1 MINML
6 DLLANIP
13 ALLVGLAGILGLFW
27 GNGKLQRHKG
37 RKQGRQDV
45 NDELSEA
52 YNTTTKEVRNAQ
64 TDLPDDP
71 VAVLDSLREFAER
84 GRSGGDT

>member
-1 MINML
+1 ML

-13 ALLVGLAGILGLFW
+13 ALLVGLAGIVGLFW

-45 NDELSEA
+45 NDELSDA
-52 YNTTTKEVRNAQ
+52 YNHADKEVRNAQ
-64 TDLPDDP
+64 TEIPSDP
-71 VAVLDSLREFAER
+71 VAVLDSLREFAKR
-84 GRSGGDT
+84 GKGGGDT

>member
-1 MINML
+1 ML
-6 DLLANIP
+6 DLLTNIP
-13 ALLVGLAGILGLFW
+13 ALLSILAGIVALFW

-52 YNTTTKEVRNAQ
+52 YNDTTKEVRNAQ
-64 TDLPDDP
+64 TDIPSDP
-71 VAVLDSLREFAER
+71 VAVLDRLREFAKR
-84 GRSGGDT
+84 GKRGGDT

>member
-1 MINML
+1 ML
-6 DLLANIP
+6 DLLTNIP
-13 ALLVGLAGILGLFW
+13 AVLSVLAGIAALFW

-45 NDELSEA
+45 SDELAEA
-52 YNTTTKEVRNAQ
+52 YNVTTKEVRNAR
-64 TDLPDDP
+64 TEIPSDP

-84 GRSGGDT
+84 GKGGGDT

>member
-1 MINML
+1 ML
-6 DLLANIP
+6 DLLTNIP
-13 ALLVGLAGILGLFW
+13 AVLSVLAGILALFW

-45 NDELSEA
+45 NDELAEA
-52 YNTTTKEVRNAQ
+52 YNDTTKEVRNAQ
-64 TDLPDDP
+64 TDIPSDP
-71 VAVLDSLREFAER
+71 VVVLDRLREFAER

>member
-1 MINML
+1 MTWLMAKVYGGAAAI
-6 DLLANIP
+6 LAIVAAVF
-13 ALLVGLAGILGLFW
+13 ALRRGGI
-27 GNGKLQRHKG
+27 
-37 RKQGRQDV
+37 KQGRQDV
-45 NDELSEA
+45 SDELSDA
-52 YNTTTKEVRNAQ
+52 YNHLTKEVRNAQ

>member
-1 MINML
+1 ML
-6 DLLANIP
+6 DLLTNIP
-13 ALLVGLAGILGLFW
+13 ALLGGLAAIVALFW

-37 RKQGRQDV
+37 RKQGRKAV

-64 TDLPDDP
+64 TDIPSDP
-71 VAVLDSLREFAER
+71 VAVLDSLREFAKR
-84 GRSGGDT
+84 GKGGGDT

>member
-1 MINML
+1 ML

-13 ALLVGLAGILGLFW
+13 AVLSIIAGIVALFW

-45 NDELSEA
+45 NDELAEA
-52 YNTTTKEVRNAQ
+52 YNDTTKEVRNAQ
-64 TDLPDDP
+64 TDLPSDP
-71 VAVLDSLREFAER
+71 VAVLDSLREFAKR
-84 GRSGGDT
+84 GKGGGDT

>member
-1 MINML
+1 ML
-6 DLLANIP
+6 DLLTNIP
-13 ALLVGLAGILGLFW
+13 ALLAGLAALVALFW

-52 YNTTTKEVRNAQ
+52 YNDTTKEVRNAQ
-64 TDLPDDP
+64 TDIPSDP
-71 VAVLDSLREFAER
+71 VVVLDSLREFAKR
-84 GRSGGDT
+84 GKGGGDT

>member
-1 MINML
+1 ML
-6 DLLANIP
+6 DLLTNIP
-13 ALLVGLAGILGLFW
+13 ALLSIIAGLAALFW

-52 YNTTTKEVRNAQ
+52 YSDTTKEVRHAQ
-64 TDLPDDP
+64 TDIPSDP
-71 VAVLDSLREFAER
+71 VDVLDSLREFAER